1 MPLQTKGE
9 TERRVLTLVPVSA
22 IVVSS
27 MIGTG
32 IFTTTGLMVKMGAT
46 GGDIL
51 LAWALGGVIAL
62 CGALCYAEIG
72 ASLPESGGEYHY
84 LSRLLHPALGFMS
97 GCVSLIVGFAAPIA
111 AAAMA
116 MHIYLARIIG
126 GWPVEV
132 MAAATILLLSLL
144 HAYDVRLGSRVQ
156 TALMVLKILLIAAF
170 ISGVWLGANNA
181 SQLSAVDFKPA
192 LGASSQFAVVLVFV
206 SFAYSGWN
214 ASAYIGAEIENPSRV
229 LPRSLLAGTLVVA
242 VIYLLIN
249 LSYLSAAPLAEISGV
264 ESVAH
269 TVAERLWGTT
279 GGRVVSTAI
288 ALTLIVPVSAMIMI
302 GPRVAEAMA
311 RDRLMPDLFAKLNS
325 RGVPS
330 YAVFFQAALA
340 AIVVVTSS
348 FDSLLIYIGFT
359 LNIFAALTVLSLFRL
374 RSRGES
380 RHRICIG
387 YPVTPLIFLAFAAWM
402 TVWSIKSEPRA
413 TLAGVGTLAAC
424 YLIYLVR
431 SKLV

>member
-1 MPLQTKGE
+1 MQQAACEDK
-9 TERRVLTLVPVSA
+9 RRVIGFAAASA

-32 IFTTTGLMVKMGAT
+32 IFTTTGLMVSMGAT

-51 LAWALGGVIAL
+51 LAWAIGGVVAL

-72 ASLPESGGEYHY
+72 ANLPHSGGEYHY

-111 AAAMA
+111 AAAMG
-116 MHIYLARIIG
+116 MHIYLGRIIAD
-126 GWPVEV
+126 WPVRA
-132 MAAATILLLSLL
+132 MAAATILVLSLL

-156 TALMVLKILLIAAF
+156 TALTALKILLIAAF
-170 ISGVWLGANNA
+170 IGGVWFGAGNV
-181 SQLSAVDFKPA
+181 SQLSSVDFEPA

-214 ASAYIGAEIENPSRV
+214 ASAYIGAEIANPSRA
-229 LPRSLLAGTLVVA
+229 LPRSLIAGTVA
-242 VIYLLIN
+242 VALIYLLIN
-249 LSYLSAAPLAEISGV
+249 LSYLSAAPLSAISGV

-269 TVAERLWGTT
+269 TVAERLWGET

-288 ALTLIVPVSAMIMI
+288 ALTLVVPVSAMILI

-311 RDRLMPDLFAKLNS
+311 RDRLMPGFFARLNS

-330 YAVFFQAALA
+330 YAVFLQAALA
-340 AIVVVTSS
+340 AAVAVTSS
-348 FDSLLIYIGFT
+348 FDSLLVYIGFT

-374 RSRGES
+374 RARGES
-380 RHRICIG
+380 RHRVCVG
-387 YPVTPLIFLAFAAWM
+387 YPVTPIIFLAFAAWM
-402 TVWSIKSEPRA
+402 TIWSINGKPRA
-413 TLAGVGTLAAC
+413 TLAGAGTLALC
-424 YLIYLVR
+424 YLLYLLR
-431 SKLV
+431 SKLG

>member
-1 MPLQTKGE
+1 MQESISENK
-9 TERRVLTLVPVSA
+9 RRVIPFTSAVA

-32 IFTTTGLMVKMGAT
+32 IFTTTGLMVSMGAT

-51 LAWALGGVIAL
+51 IAWAVGGAVAL

-72 ASLPESGGEYHY
+72 ANLPASGGEYHY

-116 MHIYLARIIG
+116 MHLYLARIIA
-126 GWPVEV
+126 GWPVEA

-156 TALMVLKILLIAAF
+156 TALMALKILLIAAF
-170 ISGVWLGANNA
+170 ILGIWFSAGDA
-181 SQLSAVDFKPA
+181 SQLSTVDFKPA
-192 LGASSQFAVVLVFV
+192 LGASPQFAVVLVFV

-214 ASAYIGAEIENPSRV
+214 ASAYIGAEIEHPSRA
-229 LPRSLLAGTLVVA
+229 LPRSLIAGTVVVA

-249 LSYLSAAPLAEISGV
+249 LSYLSAAPLADISGV

-269 TVAERLWGTT
+269 TVAERLWGAA
-279 GGRVVSTAI
+279 GGKIVSTAI
-288 ALTLIVPVSAMIMI
+288 ALTLIVPISAMIMI

-311 RDRLMPDLFAKLNS
+311 RDRLMPGVFAGLNS

-330 YAVFFQAALA
+330 YAVFLQAALA
-340 AIVVVTSS
+340 AIVAVTSS
-348 FDSLLIYIGFT
+348 FGSLLIYIGFT

-387 YPVTPLIFLAFAAWM
+387 YPVTPLVFLAFAAWM
-402 TVWSIKSEPRA
+402 TVWSVRSEPRA
-413 TLAGVGTLAAC
+413 TLAGLGTLALC
-424 YLIYLVR
+424 YLIYFVR
-431 SKLV
+431 SKIV

>member
-1 MPLQTKGE
+1 MQESTIEDK
-9 TERRVLTLVPVSA
+9 RRVIRFTSATA

-32 IFTTTGLMVKMGAT
+32 IFTTTGLMVSMGAT

-116 MHIYLARIIG
+116 MHIYLGTIIA
-126 GWPVEV
+126 GWPVRA

-144 HAYDVRLGSRVQ
+144 HAYDVRLGNRVQ
-156 TALMVLKILLIAAF
+156 TALTILKILLIAAF
-170 ISGVWLGANNA
+170 ILGIWLDPDNA
-181 SQLSAVDFKPA
+181 SQLSTVDFKPA
-192 LGASSQFAVVLVFV
+192 LGASSEFAVVLVFV

-214 ASAYIGAEIENPSRV
+214 ASAYIGAEIENPSRA
-229 LPRSLLAGTLVVA
+229 LPRSLVAGTALVV

-249 LSYLSAAPLAEISGV
+249 LSYLSAAPLTEISGV

-269 TVAERLWGTT
+269 TVAERLWGTA
-279 GGRVVSTAI
+279 GGRVVSMAI

-311 RDRLMPDLFAKLNS
+311 RDRLMPDVFAKLNP

-330 YAVFFQAALA
+330 YAVFLQAALA
-340 AIVVVTSS
+340 AIVAVTSS
-348 FDSLLIYIGFT
+348 FNSLLIYIGFT
-359 LNIFAALTVLSLFRL
+359 LNIFTALTVLSLFRL
-374 RSRGES
+374 RLRGES

-402 TVWSIKSEPRA
+402 TVWSIRSEPRA
-413 TLAGVGTLAAC
+413 TLAGVGTLAVC

-431 SKLV
+431 SKIV

>member
-1 MPLQTKGE
+1 
-9 TERRVLTLVPVSA
+9 
-22 IVVSS
+22 

-32 IFTTTGLMVKMGAT
+32 IFTTTGLMASMGAT

-51 LAWALGGVIAL
+51 LAWALGGVVAL

-72 ASLPESGGEYHY
+72 ANLPASGGEYHY

-97 GCVSLIVGFAAPIA
+97 GCISLIVGFAAPIA

-116 MHIYLARIIG
+116 MHIYLAKIIA
-126 GWPVEV
+126 GWPVAV

-156 TALMVLKILLIAAF
+156 TVLTLLKVLLIAAF
-170 ISGVWLGANNA
+170 IFGIWLRAGDA
-181 SQLSAVDFKPA
+181 SQLSTVDFKPA

-214 ASAYIGAEIENPSRV
+214 ASAYIGAEIENPSRT
-229 LPRSLLAGTLVVA
+229 LPRSLIAGTITVA

-249 LSYLSAAPLAEISGV
+249 LSYLSAAPLSEISGV

-269 TVAERLWGTT
+269 TVAERLWGTM
-279 GGRVVSTAI
+279 GGRIVSTAI
-288 ALTLIVPVSAMIMI
+288 ALTLIVPVSAMILI

-311 RDRLMPDLFAKLNS
+311 RDGLIFRVFARLNS

-330 YAVFFQAALA
+330 YAVFLQAALA
-340 AIVVVTSS
+340 SVVAVTSS
-348 FDSLLIYIGFT
+348 FDKLLIYIGFT
-359 LNIFAALTVLSLFRL
+359 LNIFAALTVVSLFRL
-374 RSRGES
+374 RARGES

-387 YPVTPLIFLAFAAWM
+387 YPVTPLVFLAFAAWM
-402 TVWSIKSEPRA
+402 TVWSIRSEPRA

-424 YLIYLVR
+424 YLIYLIR
-431 SKLV
+431 SRVN